1 MHSKVDNKLP
11 PVCDKWGKLW
21 FELSH
26 PLFSIWR
33 KSHLEQISTEAAIC
47 WSQDMTTPTTGTRV
61 SWWRAHGYTCGT
73 SRSHA
78 TER

>member
-33 KSHLEQISTEAAIC
+33 KSHLEQISTEAAIWFC
-47 WSQDMTTPTTGTRV
+47 VLHSCFRFYRGGVGFVW
-61 SWWRAHGYTCGT
+61 
-73 SRSHA
+73 
-78 TER
+78 